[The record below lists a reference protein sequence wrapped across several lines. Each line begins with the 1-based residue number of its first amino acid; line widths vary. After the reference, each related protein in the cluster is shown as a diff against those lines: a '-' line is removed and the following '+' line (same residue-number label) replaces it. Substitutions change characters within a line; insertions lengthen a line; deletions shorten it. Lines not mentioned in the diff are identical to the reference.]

1 MDGNELKGVAAPAGG
16 LWGGHTERDNRESSW
31 RRGETEE
38 NTERL
43 GRERRTCGVEVSTRK
58 SGQVD
63 KWDENNQ
70 KRTKKRKR
78 KLVEHATGGQT
89 TVEKWPCKTK
99 AERGLPDRAN
109 PSWIRL
115 KSRTPYDAPSDANRC
130 QNRKSPFISIF
141 LPFSFF
147 PHLPP
152 SPRLTFKR
160 YGTPSYHVRPFR
172 SPVGPRR
179 GASSSN

>member
-1 MDGNELKGVAAPAGG
+1 MDGNALKGVAAPAGG
-16 LWGGHTERDNRESSW
+16 LWGAHTERRSRESSW

-63 KWDENNQ
+63 KWDENIQ

-89 TVEKWPCKTK
+89 TVEKWPKDESGK
-99 AERGLPDRAN
+99 
-109 PSWIRL
+109 RL
-115 KSRTPYDAPSDANRC
+115 A
-130 QNRKSPFISIF
+130 
-141 LPFSFF
+141 
-147 PHLPP
+147 
-152 SPRLTFKR
+152 
-160 YGTPSYHVRPFR
+160 R
-172 SPVGPRR
+172 SSGSELDQVKVTH
-179 GASSSN
+179 AT